1 MTIYEKSIK
10 LHKEKGGK
18 IGTQNK
24 VSLENSQDLSLAYTP
39 GVAGVCKAI
48 QKDRKKVYELT
59 IKKNTVAIVTDGS
72 AVLGLGNIGPEAA
85 LPVMEGKAALFKRFG
100 DIDAFPICLDTQNT
114 EEIIKIVKNIA
125 PVFGGI
131 NLEDISAPRCFEI
144 EKRLREE
151 LDIPVMHD
159 DQHGTATVVLA
170 GIINALKL
178 RNIKSKS
185 DVRVVISGAG
195 SAGVAVTEILL
206 TYGIKNIT
214 VCDSKGIISDSR
226 NDLNDIKRQLA
237 KKINVKNKSGSMKE
251 ALIDSDIFIGISVPN
266 ILTKNMVKS
275 MADNPIIFAL
285 ANPDPEITP
294 EDAYSA
300 GAYIVATGRSDYPNQ
315 VNNVLAFPGLFR
327 AVLGSNKQF
336 KSSLFVIAAKAIADS
351 VNNLSVNNIIP
362 NPFNADI
369 VNNITKSIDKFN

>member
-1 MTIYEKSIK
+1 MTIYEESIK

-18 IGTQNK
+18 IGTENK
-24 VSLENSQDLSLAYTP
+24 ISLKNAYDLSLAYTP

-48 QKDRKKVYELT
+48 YEDKKKVHELT

-100 DIDAFPICLDTQNT
+100 DIDAFPICLNTQDT
-114 EEIIKIVKNIA
+114 EEIIKTVKNIA

-144 EKRLREE
+144 EKRLRKE
-151 LDIPVMHD
+151 LDVPVMHD

-178 RNIKSKS
+178 RNVKSKS
-185 DVRVVISGAG
+185 EVRVVISGAG

-214 VCDSKGIISDSR
+214 VCDSRGIICDSR
-226 NDLNDIKRQLA
+226 KDLNNTKRLLA
-237 KKINVKNKSGSMKE
+237 RRINTENKSGSME
-251 ALIDSDIFIGISVPN
+251 DALVDSDIFIGMSAPN
-266 ILTKNMVKS
+266 ILSQKTVETME
-275 MADNPIIFAL
+275 DNPIIFAL

-327 AVLGSNKQF
+327 ALLGSGKQF
-336 KSSLFVIAAKAIADS
+336 ESSIFVIAAKAIANS
-351 VNNLSVNNIIP
+351 VDNLSVNNIIP
-362 NPFNADI
+362 NPFDEGI
-369 VNNITKSIDKFN
+369 VENITTSIEKIV